1 MPINIVSSYRPS
13 ASPFMRTCA
22 LAVLTLLATVLAG
35 LGSAHASEAAAM
47 PALARLHGQEIE
59 QLSIKA
65 PEAPGTLVFENGSRA
80 EMEGWN
86 AVIGA
91 FATSAQQYQLTQQSA
106 PGSAKAWSLFAY
118 DRPGIGRSEATERPR
133 DGRQIVADLRELLQQ
148 QGHKPPYVLV
158 GHSLGGLYMQLFA
171 RQYPSEVK
179 GLVLVDSLYPGI
191 IKKPEDFPL
200 YTRWAK
206 AVFMSRMAAREIDAI
221 HATGEAVLA
230 LPWSAQIPVTRLV
243 NVPKGAGAIAV
254 DFGVVNA
261 DEATIARVRA
271 LYPGAKTVVLD
282 SDHQIQKA
290 NPEAVVQAIQEMMI
304 SAR

>member
-1 MPINIVSSYRPS
+1 MFIFSSYGAS
-13 ASPFMRTCA
+13 AGQFMRIFA
-22 LAVLTLLATVLAG
+22 LAVLTCLATLSAG
-35 LGSAHASEAAAM
+35 LDSAHASEAAAM
-47 PALARLHGQEIE
+47 PALARLHGQVIE
-59 QLSIKA
+59 QLSINA
-65 PEAPGTLVFENGSRA
+65 HEAQGTLVFENGSRA
-80 EMEGWN
+80 QMEGWS

-91 FATSAQQYQLTQQSA
+91 LAAQTQQGQQLTAGVSKPWA
-106 PGSAKAWSLFAY
+106 LFAY

-148 QGHKPPYVLV
+148 KGHKPPYLLV

-206 AVFMSRMAAREIDAI
+206 AVFMSRMAGREIDAI

-230 LPWSAQIPVTRLV
+230 LPWSAQIPVTRLI
-243 NVPKGAGAIAV
+243 NVPKGASAIAV

-282 SDHQIQKA
+282 SDHQIQRA

-304 SAR
+304 SVR